1 MPILN
6 SDGIDG
12 LFLLSG
18 EDSSI
23 PMGELDSLIRI
34 YHPNTELSS
43 VGRRLV
49 IAKNVNSETVDII
62 SRRGAYVYIGGT
74 FVTSIQNNV
83 RVRDIEEVDF
93 RPFIQ
98 NGDGFA
104 IRMMGTRDEDV
115 KVKIETI
122 IGSAVTRQ
130 LPSLRVTLSNPDV
143 LIWGVEQSKKI
154 YLGCTRNWDRKKGW
168 VQRRAR
174 SKPFF
179 HASALYPKFAR
190 ALVNLTMA
198 REHETILDPFCGT
211 GTILQEAS
219 LMNIEAIGIDIDKKM
234 CMGTNRNLK
243 HLDLKRT
250 SIIRSD
256 STVLPVKSADV
267 IATDL
272 PYGRCSSTKGK
283 TLRTILDSFLR
294 DTCRILPLGR
304 KATLVYPKGIKLILP
319 PELVLTQK
327 HEIFMH
333 TNLTRVVVVLERQ

>member
-1 MPILN
+1 MSILK

-12 LFLLSG
+12 IFLLSG

-23 PMGELDSLIRI
+23 PMGEIDSLIRI
-34 YHPNTELSS
+34 YHPNTEISS
-43 VGRRLV
+43 IGRRLV
-49 IAKNVNSETVDII
+49 IAKNVNSDTVDII
-62 SRRGAYVYIGGT
+62 SQRGAYVYIGGT
-74 FVTSIQNNV
+74 LVTSIRNKV
-83 RVRDIEEVDF
+83 RVRGIERVDF

-98 NGDGFA
+98 NDDGFA
-104 IRMMGTRDEDV
+104 IRMMGTRDEAV
-115 KVKIETI
+115 KVKIETV

-130 LPSLRVTLSNPDV
+130 FPSVRVNLSNPDV
-143 LIWGVEQSKKI
+143 LIWGVEHSNI
-154 YLGCTRNWDRKKGW
+154 LYLGCTRKWYRKKGW

-198 REHETILDPFCGT
+198 RENETILDPFCGT

-219 LMNIEAIGIDIDKKM
+219 LMNIEAIGLDLDKKM
-234 CMGTNRNLK
+234 CRGTYRNLK

-256 STVLPVKSADV
+256 STVLPVKAADV

-294 DTCRILPLGR
+294 DTCRILPRGR
-304 KATLVYPKGIKLILP
+304 KATLVYPKGTKLILP
-319 PELVLTQK
+319 SELVLTQK

-333 TNLTRVVVVLERQ
+333 THLTRVIVVLERQ